1 MFSSKHAIWKFAN
14 AGDELDDWLPYAE
27 ELVRKWAKQSSLEI
41 KFKGVFEL
49 YLAVL
54 LLKDDLL
61 PASARMVL
69 GELML
74 KTIIEAMDK
83 KLTIESLGI
92 HPPKSG
98 RRKINPQ
105 TLGYI
110 MHKVSRI
117 IRSGKTATEAYKVV
131 SEELCKTPDTI
142 RRIYERE
149 MKRKPGEINK

>member
-1 MFSSKHAIWKFAN
+1 MFSPEHAIWKFAN
-14 AGDELDDWLPYAE
+14 AGDELDDWLTYAE
-27 ELVRKWAKQSSLEI
+27 TLVKQWAKQSSLEV
-41 KFKGVFEL
+41 KFEGVFEL
-49 YLAVL
+49 YLAAL

-74 KTIIEAMDK
+74 KAINEASNK

-92 HPPKSG
+92 HPPKPG
-98 RRKINPQ
+98 RHKITPH

-110 MHKVSRI
+110 IHSVSGI
-117 IRSGKTATEAYKVV
+117 IRSGETATEAYKVV
-131 SEELCKTPDTI
+131 SEKLCKTPDTI

-149 MKRKPGEINK
+149 MKRMPGEFNK